1 MDWLIDYFDAWS
13 RNDGET
19 VASYMTADIVYEDMA
34 LRHRVEGNAD
44 FPTFVQ
50 QSAEFV
56 PGATFEVG
64 THFATDDNFVAEW
77 IMQPMGVHGV
87 SVGTL
92 RDGKIATNRDY
103 WDRSHLKLPKKP
115 TDG

>member
-1 MDWLIDYFDAWS
+1 MSWIIDYFDAWT
-13 RNDGET
+13 RCDGAA
-19 VASYMTADIVYEDMA
+19 VASYMTDDVVYEDMA
-34 LRHRVEGNAD
+34 VHHRVVGNAD

-56 PGATFEVG
+56 PGAVFEVG
-64 THFATDDNFVAEW
+64 THFANDDYYFAEW
-77 IMQPMGVHGV
+77 VMQPMNVPGV

-103 WDRSHLKLPKKP
+103 WNRADLKRTKE
-115 TDG
+115 G